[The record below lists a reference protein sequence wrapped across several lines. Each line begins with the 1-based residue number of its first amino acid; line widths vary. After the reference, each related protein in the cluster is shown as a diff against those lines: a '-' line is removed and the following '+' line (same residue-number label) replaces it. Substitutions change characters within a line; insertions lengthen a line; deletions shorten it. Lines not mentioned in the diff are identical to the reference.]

1 MGPRRDIPSSVALR
15 SSKELAKVPP
25 RAWTGAG
32 DEQQF
37 DGLLKD
43 LSPNGEKGRTLA
55 CKARLTSRAL
65 HYCARYPPS
74 TANSTPVMYD
84 ASSEARNRFAYATS
98 STRPSRFIG
107 TAAMAAARTS
117 GRASSIGCGTVPTT
131 RCCVRC

>member
-43 LSPNGEKGRTLA
+43 LSPNGEKAEPWLA
-55 CKARLTSRAL
+55 KLA
-65 HYCARYPPS
+65 
-74 TANSTPVMYD
+74 
-84 ASSEARNRFAYATS
+84 
-98 STRPSRFIG
+98 
-107 TAAMAAARTS
+107 
-117 GRASSIGCGTVPTT
+117 
-131 RCCVRC
+131 